1 MCKAN
6 LTASASDCPGKWRIY
21 AHLSGYNR
29 GVLALTAG
37 GSGLLCGIN
46 TFTLVPPDSYTLKL
60 QALRRNGTL
69 NRRADRVGHPL
80 FAQSD
85 FFDARDL
92 VQLKYETLRALEK
105 EDRSL
110 AQAAA
115 EFGLSRP
122 TIYQAKARFQAHG
135 MEGLLPSKRGPKHPH
150 KLTEEVSQHLRD
162 LLAKEPDLS
171 AGELARRLRQRFKVK
186 LHRRTIEKALKAGA
200 KRGRTVTS

>member
-6 LTASASDCPGKWRIY
+6 STATALGCLDNRRIN
-21 AHLSGYNR
+21 ADIFGYNR
-29 GVLALTAG
+29 GILALTVGRGA
-37 GSGLLCGIN
+37 LLCGIN
-46 TFTLVPPDSYTLKL
+46 IFTLMSQDSHSLKL

-92 VQLKYETLRALEK
+92 AQLKYEALRALEK
-105 EDRSL
+105 EDWSL

-115 EFGLSRP
+115 EFGVSRP

-135 MEGLLPSKRGPKHPH
+135 MEGLLPGKRGPKQPH
-150 KLTEEVSQHLRD
+150 KLTAAVSQHLREW
-162 LLAKEPDLS
+162 LAKEPGLT
-171 AGELARRLRQRFKVK
+171 AAELARRLRQRFKVK
-186 LHRRTIEKALKAGA
+186 LHRRTIEKALKAGI
-200 KRGRTVTS
+200 KKGRAMTP

>member
-1 MCKAN
+1 M
-6 LTASASDCPGKWRIY
+6 PQ
-21 AHLSGYNR
+21 
-29 GVLALTAG
+29 
-37 GSGLLCGIN
+37 
-46 TFTLVPPDSYTLKL
+46 DSQALKL

-69 NRRADRVGHPL
+69 NRRADQVDHPL

-92 VQLKYETLRALEK
+92 VQLKYEALRALEK
-105 EDRSL
+105 DDRSL

-135 MEGLLPSKRGPKHPH
+135 MEGLLPSKRGPKQPH
-150 KLTEEVSQHLRD
+150 KVTAEVFQQLREW
-162 LLAKEPDLS
+162 LAKEPDLS
-171 AGELARRLRQRFKVK
+171 AVELARRLRQRFKVK

-200 KRGRTVTS
+200 KRGRATTP

>member
-1 MCKAN
+1 M
-6 LTASASDCPGKWRIY
+6 PQ
-21 AHLSGYNR
+21 
-29 GVLALTAG
+29 
-37 GSGLLCGIN
+37 
-46 TFTLVPPDSYTLKL
+46 DSHTLKL
-60 QALRRNGTL
+60 QTLRQNGTL
-69 NRRADRVGHPL
+69 NRRADRVGDPL

-92 VQLKYETLRALEK
+92 VQLKYEALRALEK

-150 KLTEEVSQHLRD
+150 KLTAEVSQRLREW
-162 LLAKEPDLS
+162 LTKEPGLNT
-171 AGELARRLRQRFKVK
+171 AELTRRLRQRFKIK
-186 LHRRTIEKALKAGA
+186 LHRRTIEKAVKAGI
-200 KRGRTVTS
+200 KRGRAMTP